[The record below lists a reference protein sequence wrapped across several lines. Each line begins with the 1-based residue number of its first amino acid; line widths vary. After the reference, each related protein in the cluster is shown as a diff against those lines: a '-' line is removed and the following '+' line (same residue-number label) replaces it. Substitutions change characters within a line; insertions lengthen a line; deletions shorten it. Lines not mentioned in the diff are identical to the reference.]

1 LRSIVGDLLLLRLA
15 DGSGEPMNKRLY
27 QGIREAILDGAIAA
41 DSRLPATRDLAAE
54 LGIARNTVVHVYSQ
68 LLAEGY
74 TRSRQGNG
82 TFVNAS
88 VPDSYLASGRRRRQP
103 PPAQPRPAL
112 SPRGAAIV
120 DGASASPY
128 QWGAFMPG
136 VPDLTEFPHKK
147 FGRIFSAL
155 WRNPSPDLLTYAYG
169 GGLPALREA
178 LAQHLALTR
187 SIDCDPEQIIIT
199 EGSHQAIDLTARILG
214 EAGETAWVEDPGY
227 WGARTILQANGLRT
241 VHLPVDE
248 EGMRLPE
255 AAATPPRF
263 IFVTPSHQYPLGPVM
278 SLARRRLLRAVA
290 RQSGSWIIEDDYD
303 SEFRFSGRPIA
314 SLLGLEPDAP
324 VIYMGTFSKTLYP
337 GLRVGYLVLPK
348 ALTAAFQA
356 AHAELYREGHLMT
369 HAALATFISEGHY
382 AAHIRRMRMLYGRR
396 RAMLVNLI
404 ERRLG
409 PDWLHRDA
417 SMAGLHLVLT
427 LPPDMDDLRVVD
439 VARGKGVLTRAL
451 SRYYVNEEGRRP
463 GLLLGY
469 ACVPENE
476 IARKFEVLLE
486 SLAEVA
492 RAPAADQK
500 RGSAEA
506 KAAALRMP

>member
-1 LRSIVGDLLLLRLA
+1 MRSIVGDLLLLRLA
-15 DGSGEPMNKRLY
+15 DGASEPMNKRLY
-27 QGIREAILDGAIAA
+27 RGIREAILDGSIAA

-88 VPDSYLASGRRRRQP
+88 VPDSYLASGRRARQ
-103 PPAQPRPAL
+103 AHEAASRPSL

-120 DGASASPY
+120 DGVSASPY

-155 WRNPSPDLLTYAYG
+155 WRNPAPDLLTYSYG

-199 EGSHQAIDLTARILG
+199 EGSHQAIDLATRILG

-248 EGMRLPE
+248 EGMRLPDTVG
-255 AAATPPRF
+255 TPPRF

-278 SLARRRLLRAVA
+278 SLARRRQLLAVA
-290 RQSGSWIIEDDYD
+290 RQCGSWIIEDDYD

-314 SLLGLEPDAP
+314 SLLGLESDAP

-348 ALTAAFQA
+348 PLTAAFQA

-396 RAMLVNLI
+396 RAMLVNLS

-427 LPPDMDDLRVVD
+427 LPPDMDDLRVVE
-439 VARGKGVLTRAL
+439 VARSKGVLTRAL
-451 SRYYVNEEGRRP
+451 SRYYVTDEGRRP

-469 ACVPENE
+469 ACVPEHD

-492 RAPAADQK
+492 RPLARPAA
-500 RGSAEA
+500 
-506 KAAALRMP
+506 KAGA

>member
-1 LRSIVGDLLLLRLA
+1 MRSIVGDLLLLRLA
-15 DGSGEPMNKRLY
+15 DGSTEPMNKRLY
-27 QGIREAILDGAIAA
+27 RGIREAILDGAIAA
-41 DSRLPATRDLAAE
+41 DSRLPASRDLAAE

-88 VPDSYLASGRRRRQP
+88 VPDSYLASGRRLRQARE
-103 PPAQPRPAL
+103 AQPGPAL

-120 DGASASPY
+120 DGVSASPY

-136 VPDLTEFPHKK
+136 VPDLTEFPYKK

-178 LAQHLALTR
+178 LAEHLALTR

-199 EGSHQAIDLTARILG
+199 EGSHQAIDLTTRILG
-214 EAGETAWVEDPGY
+214 DVGETAWVEDPGY
-227 WGARTILQANGLRT
+227 WGARTILQANGLHT
-241 VHLPVDE
+241 EHLPVDE
-248 EGMRLPE
+248 EGMRLPDTVG
-255 AAATPPRF
+255 TPPRF

-278 SLARRRLLRAVA
+278 SLTRRRQLLAVA
-290 RQSGSWIIEDDYD
+290 RQFGSWIIEDDYD

-348 ALTAAFQA
+348 PLTAAFQA

-409 PDWLHRDA
+409 PEWLHRDA

-427 LPPDMDDLRVVD
+427 MPVDMDDLRVVD
-439 VARGKGVLTRAL
+439 VARSKGVLTRAL

-469 ACVPENE
+469 ACVPEHD

-492 RAPAADQK
+492 RKPAA
-500 RGSAEA
+500 A
-506 KAAALRMP
+506 

>member
-1 LRSIVGDLLLLRLA
+1 
-15 DGSGEPMNKRLY
+15 MNKRLY
-27 QGIREAILDGAIAA
+27 RGIREAILDGSIAA

-88 VPDSYLASGRRRRQP
+88 VPDSYLASGRRARQ
-103 PPAQPRPAL
+103 AHEAASRPSL

-120 DGASASPY
+120 DGVSASPY

-155 WRNPSPDLLTYAYG
+155 WRNPAPDLLTYAYG

-187 SIDCDPEQIIIT
+187 SIDCDPQQIIIT
-199 EGSHQAIDLTARILG
+199 EGSHQAIDLATRILG

-248 EGMRLPE
+248 EGMRLPDTVG
-255 AAATPPRF
+255 TPPRF

-278 SLARRRLLRAVA
+278 SLARRRQLLAVA
-290 RQSGSWIIEDDYD
+290 RQCGSWIIEDDYD

-314 SLLGLEPDAP
+314 SLLGLESDAP

-348 ALTAAFQA
+348 PLTAAFQA

-369 HAALATFISEGHY
+369 HAALSTFISEGHY

-427 LPPDMDDLRVVD
+427 LPPDMDDLRVVE
-439 VARGKGVLTRAL
+439 VARSKGVLTRAL
-451 SRYYVNEEGRRP
+451 SRYYVNDEGRRP

-469 ACVPENE
+469 ACVPEHD

-492 RAPAADQK
+492 RPMARPAA
-500 RGSAEA
+500 
-506 KAAALRMP
+506 KAGA

>member
-1 LRSIVGDLLLLRLA
+1 
-15 DGSGEPMNKRLY
+15 MNKRLY
-27 QGIREAILDGAIAA
+27 RGIREAILDGSIAA

-88 VPDSYLASGRRRRQP
+88 VPDSYLASGRRARQ
-103 PPAQPRPAL
+103 AHEAASRPSL

-120 DGASASPY
+120 DGVSASPY

-155 WRNPSPDLLTYAYG
+155 WRNPAPDLLTYSYG

-199 EGSHQAIDLTARILG
+199 EGSHQAIDLATRILG

-248 EGMRLPE
+248 EGMRLPDTVG
-255 AAATPPRF
+255 TPPRF

-278 SLARRRLLRAVA
+278 SLARRRQLLAVA
-290 RQSGSWIIEDDYD
+290 RQCGSWIIEDDYD

-314 SLLGLEPDAP
+314 SLLGLESDAP

-348 ALTAAFQA
+348 PLTAAFQA

-427 LPPDMDDLRVVD
+427 LPPDMDDLRVVE
-439 VARGKGVLTRAL
+439 VARSKGVLTRAL
-451 SRYYVNEEGRRP
+451 SRYYVNDEGRRP

-469 ACVPENE
+469 ACVPEHD

-492 RAPAADQK
+492 RPLARPAA
-500 RGSAEA
+500 
-506 KAAALRMP
+506 KAGA

>member
-1 LRSIVGDLLLLRLA
+1 MRSIVGDLLLLRLA
-15 DGSGEPMNKRLY
+15 DGASEPMNKRLY
-27 QGIREAILDGAIAA
+27 RGIREAILDGSIAA

-88 VPDSYLASGRRRRQP
+88 VPDSYLASGRR
-103 PPAQPRPAL
+103 ARPAHEAASRPSL

-120 DGASASPY
+120 DGVSASPY

-155 WRNPSPDLLTYAYG
+155 WRNPAPDLLTYAYG

-187 SIDCDPEQIIIT
+187 SIDCDPQQIIIT
-199 EGSHQAIDLTARILG
+199 EGSHQAIDLATRILG

-248 EGMRLPE
+248 EGMRLPDTVG
-255 AAATPPRF
+255 TPPRF

-278 SLARRRLLRAVA
+278 SLARRRQLLAVA
-290 RQSGSWIIEDDYD
+290 RQCGSWIIEDDYD

-314 SLLGLEPDAP
+314 SLLGLESDAP

-348 ALTAAFQA
+348 PLTAAFQA

-427 LPPDMDDLRVVD
+427 LPPDMDDLRVVE
-439 VARGKGVLTRAL
+439 VARSKGVLTRAL
-451 SRYYVNEEGRRP
+451 SRYYVNDEGRRP

-469 ACVPENE
+469 ACVPEHD

-492 RAPAADQK
+492 RPMARPAA
-500 RGSAEA
+500 
-506 KAAALRMP
+506 KAGA

>member
-1 LRSIVGDLLLLRLA
+1 MRSIVGDLLLLRLA
-15 DGSGEPMNKRLY
+15 DGASEPMNKRLY
-27 QGIREAILDGAIAA
+27 RGIREAILDGSIAA

-88 VPDSYLASGRRRRQP
+88 VPDSYLASGRRARQ
-103 PPAQPRPAL
+103 AHEAASRPSL

-120 DGASASPY
+120 DGVSASPY

-155 WRNPSPDLLTYAYG
+155 WRNPAPDLLTYSYG

-199 EGSHQAIDLTARILG
+199 EGSHQAIDLATRILG

-248 EGMRLPE
+248 EGMRLPDTVG
-255 AAATPPRF
+255 TPPRF

-278 SLARRRLLRAVA
+278 SLARRRQLLAVA
-290 RQSGSWIIEDDYD
+290 RQCGSWIIEDDYD

-314 SLLGLEPDAP
+314 SLLGLESDAP

-348 ALTAAFQA
+348 PLTAAFQA

-427 LPPDMDDLRVVD
+427 LPPDMDDLRVVE
-439 VARGKGVLTRAL
+439 VARSKGVLTRAL
-451 SRYYVNEEGRRP
+451 SRYYVNDEGRRP

-469 ACVPENE
+469 ACVPEHD

-492 RAPAADQK
+492 RPVARPAA
-500 RGSAEA
+500 
-506 KAAALRMP
+506 KAGA

>member
-1 LRSIVGDLLLLRLA
+1 
-15 DGSGEPMNKRLY
+15 MNKRLY
-27 QGIREAILDGAIAA
+27 RGIREAILDGSIAA

-88 VPDSYLASGRRRRQP
+88 VPDSYLASGRRARQ
-103 PPAQPRPAL
+103 AHEAASRPSL

-120 DGASASPY
+120 DGVSASPY

-155 WRNPSPDLLTYAYG
+155 WRNPAPDLLTYSYG

-199 EGSHQAIDLTARILG
+199 EGSHQAIDLATRILG

-248 EGMRLPE
+248 EGMRLPDTVG
-255 AAATPPRF
+255 TPPRF

-278 SLARRRLLRAVA
+278 SLARRRQLLAVA
-290 RQSGSWIIEDDYD
+290 RQCGSWIIEDDYD

-314 SLLGLEPDAP
+314 SLLGLESDAP

-348 ALTAAFQA
+348 PLTAAFQA

-427 LPPDMDDLRVVD
+427 LPPDMDDLRVVE
-439 VARGKGVLTRAL
+439 VARSKGVLTRAL
-451 SRYYVNEEGRRP
+451 SRYYVNDEGRRP

-469 ACVPENE
+469 ACVPEHD

-492 RAPAADQK
+492 RPAA
-500 RGSAEA
+500 RPAA
-506 KAAALRMP
+506 KAGA

>member
-1 LRSIVGDLLLLRLA
+1 MLQLRLA
-15 DGSGEPMNKRLY
+15 DGSSEPMNKRLY
-27 QGIREAILDGAIAA
+27 RGIREAILDGAIAA

-88 VPDSYLASGRRRRQP
+88 VPDSYLASGRRKHLP
-103 PPAQPRPAL
+103 PPAQARAAL

-120 DGASASPY
+120 DGVSASPY

-147 FGRIFSAL
+147 FGRIVSSL

-199 EGSHQAIDLTARILG
+199 EGSHQAIDLTTRILG

-248 EGMRLPE
+248 EGMRLPDTVG
-255 AAATPPRF
+255 TPPRF

-278 SLARRRLLRAVA
+278 SLTRRRQLLAVA

-303 SEFRFSGRPIA
+303 SEFRHQGEPIA
-314 SLLGLEPDAP
+314 AMQGLVEDAP
-324 VIYMGTFSKTLYP
+324 VLYVGTFSKTMFP
-337 GLRVGYLVLPK
+337 ALRLGFLVLPE
-348 ALTAAFQA
+348 AIASQAMPSIIEMMRGGHRLEQLTMAAFMENGQFSR
-356 AHAELYREGHLMT
+356 HLGRMRRLYRERQAALRE
-369 HAALATFISEGHY
+369 ALATHLGIEHEVLGGH
-382 AAHIRRMRMLYGRR
+382 
-396 RAMLVNLI
+396 
-404 ERRLG
+404 
-409 PDWLHRDA
+409 
-417 SMAGLHLVLT
+417 SGLHLTVR
-427 LPPDMDDLRVVD
+427 LPAQYPDKEIVQQMRKL
-439 VARGKGVLTRAL
+439 GMNPGAL
-451 SRYYVNEEGRRP
+451 SSFAVTPRTEDN
-463 GLLLGY
+463 GLVIGY
-469 ACVPENE
+469 GNTGAERFAGLV
-476 IARKFEVLLE
+476 RKIG
-486 SLAEVA
+486 EVA
-492 RAPAADQK
+492 LGLKGSRSAP
-500 RGSAEA
+500 
-506 KAAALRMP
+506 